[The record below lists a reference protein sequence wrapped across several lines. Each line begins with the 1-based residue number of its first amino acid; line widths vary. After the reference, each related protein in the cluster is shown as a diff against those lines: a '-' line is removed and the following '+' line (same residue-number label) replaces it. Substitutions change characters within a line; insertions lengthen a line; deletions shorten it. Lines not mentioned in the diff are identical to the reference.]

1 MGDVGKA
8 VISKMTFQLF
18 HEKGTPSFMTST
30 TSAAVA
36 KAPAAPLR
44 HSPPRF
50 KHRGKVWA
58 LSILLIVL
66 FIAVPLY
73 IRASPF
79 SERSILQQL
88 QEASDSQ
95 VTIRGYHRTHF
106 PSPGAVV
113 EGVEFRHGP
122 NAFTFLKIGKLV
134 IKGTYLGLLRQHVLR
149 VKAEGAQVF
158 IPPFGSNF
166 HFQTQHSTFVVDE
179 VIANGTMVE
188 FEPDDPHDKPVM
200 FDVHDAFL
208 TDVRWGSPIHYQLK
222 FRNPEPPGE
231 ISVHGDFG
239 AWTTGHPQ
247 DTPISGEYS
256 FEHADLGV
264 YSGIAG
270 LLSST
275 GKFQGLL
282 QHIDVS
288 GTTETPDFEV
298 TSGGHKVKLVSQYDG
313 YVDAMHGDTFL
324 KRVEAKFGRTTI
336 LAEGS
341 VAGTT
346 GQKGKFAQ
354 FQLSAQR
361 ARIEDL
367 LGLFVSRGRSPMSGP
382 VSLRTRAQISPGD
395 DPFLKKTRLDG
406 NFGIAA
412 GKFENRDTQQS
423 VEELSAGAR
432 GENKEDPETVVS
444 DLSGSVALVG
454 GVAQFSDLS
463 FGVPG
468 AHARMHGTYDVMNH
482 KIDLHGRMRVDT
494 KISNTSTGVKSLLL
508 KVMDPIFKKKK
519 KGEIV
524 LVHILGTYEKP
535 EFGLDLTQG
544 SNKKQPAK

>member
-1 MGDVGKA
+1 M
-8 VISKMTFQLF
+8 SFQLF
-18 HEKGTPSFMTST
+18 SENGTPSLMSSI

-36 KAPAAPLR
+36 KAPAAPAR
-44 HSPPRF
+44 TSPPRF
-50 KHRGKVWA
+50 NHRGKVLA
-58 LSILLIVL
+58 LVVLLIVV
-66 FIAVPLY
+66 FVAVPIY
-73 IRASPF
+73 VRTSPF
-79 SERSILQQL
+79 SEKSILQQL

-95 VTIRGYHRTHF
+95 VTIRSYHRTHF

-113 EGVEFRHGP
+113 EGVEFHHGP
-122 NAFTFLKIGKLV
+122 NAFTFLTIGKLV
-134 IKGTYLGLLRQHVLR
+134 IKGTYLGLLREHVLHI
-149 VKAEGAQVF
+149 KAEGAHVF

-166 HFQTQHSTFVVDE
+166 RFQTQHSNIVVDE

-188 FEPDDPHDKPVM
+188 FESDDPHGKPFV
-200 FDVHDAFL
+200 FDVHNAFF

-231 ISVHGDFG
+231 VSVQGSFG

-256 FEHADLGV
+256 FDHADLGV
-264 YSGIAG
+264 YGGIGG
-270 LLSST
+270 LLSSS

-288 GTTETPDFEV
+288 GTTDTPDFEV
-298 TSGGHKVKLVSQYDG
+298 TSGGHKVKLVSQFDA
-313 YVDAMHGDTFL
+313 YVDAMHGDTYL

-336 LAEGS
+336 IATGS
-341 VAGTT
+341 VAGTK
-346 GQKGKFAQ
+346 GQEGKFARL
-354 FQLSAQR
+354 QLSGRR

-367 LGLFVSRGRSPMSGP
+367 LGLFVSQGRSPISGQ
-382 VSLRTRAQISPGD
+382 VSLSTRAQISPGD

-406 NFGIAA
+406 GFGIAN
-412 GKFENRDTQQS
+412 GTFENRETQQN
-423 VEELSAGAR
+423 VDELSAGAR

-444 DLSGSVALVG
+444 DLTGSVALVG

-468 AHARMHGTYDVMNH
+468 AHARMHGTYNLMNE
-482 KIDLHGRMRVDT
+482 KIDLHGQMRVDT

-535 EFGLDLTQG
+535 EFGLDLTQESG
-544 SNKKQPAK
+544 KKKPGY

>member
-1 MGDVGKA
+1 M
-8 VISKMTFQLF
+8 SFQLF
-18 HEKGTPSFMTST
+18 RANGTPSFMSST
-30 TSAAVA
+30 TTTPVA
-36 KAPAAPLR
+36 KVSAPPTRPSSATRP
-44 HSPPRF
+44 SPPRF
-50 KHRGKVWA
+50 KHRGKIWA
-58 LSILLIVL
+58 LAVLILVIFIV
-66 FIAVPLY
+66 VPIY
-73 IRASPF
+73 VRSSPF
-79 SERSILQQL
+79 SERSIIQQL
-88 QEASDSQ
+88 REASDSQ
-95 VTIRGYHRTHF
+95 VTIQGYHRTHF

-113 EGVEFRHGP
+113 EGVEFHHGP
-122 NAFTFLKIGKLV
+122 NGFTFLKIQKLV

-149 VKAEGAQVF
+149 VKAEGAHVF
-158 IPPFGSNF
+158 IPPFGSDFQF
-166 HFQTQHSTFVVDE
+166 HTEHSNIVVDE

-188 FEPDDPHDKPVM
+188 FEPDDPHDKPLV
-200 FDVHDAFL
+200 FDVHNAFL

-247 DTPISGEYS
+247 DTPLSGEYS
-256 FEHADLGV
+256 FDRADLGV
-264 YSGIAG
+264 YGGIAG
-270 LLSST
+270 FLSST

-288 GTTETPDFEV
+288 GTTDTPDFEV
-298 TSGGHKVKLVSQYDG
+298 TSGGHKVKLVSQFDA

-324 KRVEAKFGRTTI
+324 KRVVATFGRTTI

-341 VAGTT
+341 VAGTKE
-346 GQKGKFAQ
+346 QKGKFARL
-354 FQLSAQR
+354 QLSSRR

-367 LGLFVSRGRSPMSGP
+367 LGLFVSEGRSPMSGQ
-382 VSLRTRAQISPGD
+382 VSLSTRAQIAPGD
-395 DPFLKKTRLDG
+395 APFLKKTRLDG
-406 NFGIAA
+406 NFGIAN
-412 GKFENRDTQQS
+412 GKFDNQETQQG
-423 VEELSAGAR
+423 VNELSAGAR

-444 DLSGSVALVG
+444 DLTGSVALIG
-454 GVAQFSDLS
+454 GVAQFTDLS
-463 FGVPG
+463 FSVPG

-494 KISNTSTGVKSLLL
+494 KISNTSTGVKALLL

-544 SNKKQPAK
+544 SNKKPAAK